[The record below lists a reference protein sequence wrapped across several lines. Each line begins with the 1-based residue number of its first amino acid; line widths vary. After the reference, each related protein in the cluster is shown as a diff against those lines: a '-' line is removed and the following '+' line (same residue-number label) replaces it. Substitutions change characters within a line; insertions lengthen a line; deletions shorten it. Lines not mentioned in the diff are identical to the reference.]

1 MTETMA
7 RTRAGHRR
15 RMPGAAIAAVACL
28 AVAMPLLSHLGESPR
43 ATVTARNETVW
54 DLGLVVRRGDGVMP
68 VATIGAG
75 RTAAVR
81 EVLVPGDRWEL
92 VWRFR
97 GEDVGT
103 TTVAHDDLTAPDF
116 VLDVPDDVVRSLRA
130 AGAPPTP

>member
-7 RTRAGHRR
+7 RTRTGSRR

-28 AVAMPLLSHLGESPR
+28 AVAMPLLAHLGEGAR

-54 DLGLVVRRGDGVMP
+54 DLGLVVRRGDGTMP

-81 EVLVPGDRWEL
+81 EVLVPGDTWEL

-97 GEDVGT
+97 GDDVGT
-103 TTVAHDDLTAPDF
+103 STVAHDDLTARDF
-116 VLDVPDDVVRSLRA
+116 VLEVPDTVVRTLRA
-130 AGAPPTP
+130 ADAPPTP